1 MIELFTLFIG
11 LYSHSLSRI
20 IFLTPFRNIFIS
32 VQHATLFKTTFHFS
46 FPILQLKVSTTP
58 AISQDKGHRHQ
69 VLVTPRP

>member
-1 MIELFTLFIG
+1 M
-11 LYSHSLSRI
+11 
-20 IFLTPFRNIFIS
+20 TPFRKIFIS
-32 VQHATLFKTTFHFS
+32 VQRATLFKTTFHFS